1 MHTAPESAEH
11 NFPVASPARR
21 GPYARP
27 SVSPVRRTSDLGPS
41 LGMGRIRGPKRTPG
55 SRRREVP
62 CGIRSAPGPPGAVRA
77 AASGSPRLLGERSAW
92 EARSRQRPRAARAGT
107 AAAPPPRPFPRSGQT
122 PAGAVPDEGRESAG
136 SSRGAPSAPSRW
148 APEPLRT
155 CVQLPTASGSLD
167 FRRRTAHISS
177 RAAL

>member
-1 MHTAPESAEH
+1 MPTAPESAEH

-92 EARSRQRPRAARAGT
+92 EAAAGSGPARPEPVLQRPRLRGSSPAAARHRPVLCQTKDGKAL
-107 AAAPPPRPFPRSGQT
+107 AAAAGPLLLPPGGRQSRCARARNYLPPL
-122 PAGAVPDEGRESAG
+122 GAWTSVDA
-136 SSRGAPSAPSRW
+136 
-148 APEPLRT
+148 
-155 CVQLPTASGSLD
+155 QL
-167 FRRRTAHISS
+167 I
-177 RAAL
+177 